1 MKLQE
6 ALIKAIKVLNENNI
20 EEASLVSKMLL
31 ANNLN
36 MKKEELVINSDMEIP
51 KDKEEEFFN
60 GIFKISKGYPIQY
73 LMGYKEFMKMKF
85 FVNENVLVPRADTEV
100 LVEEV
105 INLAKNKRD
114 VLELCTG
121 SGAIAI
127 SLSKYV
133 EDLKITA
140 TDISKCA
147 LEVAKKNAKEL
158 LDRQNVSFIISD
170 MFQNVD
176 GKYDII
182 VSNPP
187 YIKSSTIKEYSLA
200 YEPSLALD
208 RTEKMDLNFTE

>member
-6 ALIKAIKVLNENNI
+6 ALIKAIKILNENNI
-20 EEASLVSKMLL
+20 EEASLVSRIFL
-31 ANNLN
+31 ANILN
-36 MKKEELVINSDMEIP
+36 MKKEELVVNSDMQIP
-51 KDKEEEFFN
+51 KEKEEEFFN

-85 FVNENVLVPRADTEV
+85 FVNENVLVPRADTEI

-105 INLAKNKRD
+105 INLAKNKKEI
-114 VLELCTG
+114 LELCTG

-127 SLSKYV
+127 SLAKYV
-133 EDLKITA
+133 ENLKITA

-147 LEVAKKNAKEL
+147 LEVAKKNAREL
-158 LDRQNVSFIISD
+158 LDKQNISFIKSD
-170 MFQNVD
+170 MFENVN

-187 YIKSSTIKEYSLA
+187 YIKSSIIKEYSLQ
-200 YEPSLALD
+200 YEPQIALD
-208 RTEKMDLNFTE
+208 RWRRWT